1 MSRKPTPNIDYTSRD
16 YEAFRSLLIQ
26 KLQEKMPEYTDTSET
41 DAGIVILE
49 ALANGLDIMSL
60 YADLTANDV
69 LLPTTQDR
77 RLAVLLAKC
86 LGYTPYNQTASEYQ
100 QVFVLSKARDLGTVI
115 PKGTIVKTKKSA
127 DLATIEF
134 ETMADLVIPA
144 GNLGDEKDESGKYL
158 YSVRI
163 QQGTSVKQDVI
174 GTSTGA
180 PLQTFNLNYTHVL
193 VDTLELY
200 VDEGEGAVKWKL
212 VDSFLDYNE
221 NSKVYIVSVDEFD
234 VCTVEFGNG
243 LKGKIP
249 TAYPNGII
257 ANYRIGGGEAGNV
270 NANIITELDTGI
282 AYVERTFNLD
292 PDVLGHEKESL
303 ESIKENAPASYRS
316 RDRLVTLTDYED
328 LLRINYYDFLALKAD
343 KDAIDKKLAHIY
355 YMMRID
361 YEMTEK
367 LQTSIADFIGQR
379 SMIGTTY
386 DLLPYVAQPVNLEAR
401 LIVDDDY
408 DKDQVKLDVEMY
420 LDGVVFAYGE
430 LKFGDTIVKSDVENE
445 VKDTFKNSGLI
456 SFRINSPTE
465 DIIRPN
471 SVGSV
476 LTKGN
481 VIINTFYISEV

>member
-77 RLAVLLAKC
+77 RLAVLISKC

-100 QVFVLSKARDLGTVI
+100 QVFVLNKKRDLGTVI
-115 PKGTIVKTKKSA
+115 PKGTVVKTKKSA
-127 DLATIEF
+127 DLATIKY
-134 ETMADLVIPA
+134 ETMADLIIPA
-144 GNLGDEKDESGKYL
+144 GSLGDEKEDGKYK

-180 PLQTFNLNYTHVL
+180 PLQTFNLNFTNVL

-200 VDEGEGAVKWKL
+200 VDEGEGAVRWKL

-221 NSKVYIVSVDEFD
+221 NSKVFIVTVDEFD

-249 TAYPNGII
+249 TAYPNGIV

-328 LLRINYYDFLALKAD
+328 LLRINYYDFLALKAE
-343 KDAIDKKLAHIY
+343 KDSINKKLAHIY

-361 YEMTEK
+361 YEMTEE
-367 LQTSIADFIGQR
+367 LQASIADFIEQR
-379 SMIGTTY
+379 SMIGTAY
-386 DLLPYVAQPVNLEAR
+386 DLIPYVEQPVNLTAR

-408 DKDQVKLDVEMY
+408 DKNQVKLDVEMY
-420 LDGVVFAYGE
+420 LDGVVFSYGE
-430 LKFGDTIVKSDVENE
+430 LRFGDTIIKSDVENE
-445 VKDTFKNSGLI
+445 VKDTFKDNGLI
-456 SFRINSPTE
+456 SFRISSPTD
-465 DIIRPN
+465 DIIRPTAIKN
-471 SVGSV
+471 V
-476 LTKGN
+476 LTKGT
-481 VIINTFYISEV
+481 ITINTFYISEV